1 MNIIQ
6 DKGDIMKM
14 TKKKV
19 LVLVGV
25 VVFIILAVLIFWI
38 GSQVDELQKQKILV
52 SYIRTLALLS

>member
-38 GSQVDELQKQKILV
+38 GSQVDELQKKKILV